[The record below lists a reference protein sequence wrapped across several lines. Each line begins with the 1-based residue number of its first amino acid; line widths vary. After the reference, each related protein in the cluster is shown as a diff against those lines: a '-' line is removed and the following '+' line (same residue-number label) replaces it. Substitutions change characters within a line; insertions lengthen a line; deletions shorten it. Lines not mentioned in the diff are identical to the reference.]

1 MRTNGSFDIATA
13 TDLNILKMIYIQEYN
28 IKMSSKTTIKVGD
41 DLGAYDPDS
50 HIYNIYTNELGID
63 INMSKTKKVTDFNI
77 CAELVSRNINNGN
90 EVSRISANICRAV
103 IKNPL
108 DLAQLAHHLY
118 ERGCKFTIPIK
129 GIFEALKY
137 NTPYQLCLVRALYML
152 CLVHPRE
159 GLELLKTSL
168 EADFEQEIKDDKVL
182 LILNFGIEALKD
194 TYNMYSVKKL
204 LDSIISKMERIMDA
218 TVEFDSSEI
227 LQSKSLPDVYWEE
240 RESIGFL
247 TSKYMLAKSWRSLQA
262 MYGVDAF
269 RNTRDVVD
277 VLEKT
282 DQAMTFKELG
292 VITDNKTVWRPKATK
307 MFNLALCLRLKPKY
321 DKRSSLEYLRYIRDN
336 FSEEQYKELHG
347 LILDREYL
355 EIFRDIQIPVND
367 PIFTGV
373 TCKVIGQ
380 SEIYP
385 V

>member
-1 MRTNGSFDIATA
+1 
-13 TDLNILKMIYIQEYN
+13 
-28 IKMSSKTTIKVGD
+28 
-41 DLGAYDPDS
+41 
-50 HIYNIYTNELGID
+50 
-63 INMSKTKKVTDFNI
+63 
-77 CAELVSRNINNGN
+77 
-90 EVSRISANICRAV
+90 
-103 IKNPL
+103 
-108 DLAQLAHHLY
+108 
-118 ERGCKFTIPIK
+118 
-129 GIFEALKY
+129 
-137 NTPYQLCLVRALYML
+137 
-152 CLVHPRE
+152 
-159 GLELLKTSL
+159 
-168 EADFEQEIKDDKVL
+168 
-182 LILNFGIEALKD
+182 
-194 TYNMYSVKKL
+194 MYSVKKL

-218 TVEFDSSEI
+218 TIEFDSSEI

-336 FSEEQYKELHG
+336 FSEEQHKELHG
-347 LILDREYL
+347 LILDKEYL